1 MRWFADHRLGKGVVV
16 AKDTPNFIANHIAL
30 YGVMRMI
37 DVLAEGGY
45 TVEEIDA
52 ITGPALGRPK
62 SATFR
67 TMDIAGLDVLA
78 LVVRNL
84 YDRLPE
90 GARDA
95 FAVPPLLA
103 RLIEKGWVGEKAG
116 QGFYK
121 RVKNAAGE
129 SEILALDP
137 ATFEYRPRAAGEAR
151 RARRRQV
158 DRRRARARADAVRR
172 PRQGRRVPARARWR
186 RRSSTRH
193 ASRRTSRTPSTT
205 STACCSGASAGSW
218 ARSSSSTRSAW
229 PRSSRRGAQSAGADA
244 QVPPLLADAIAAGRN
259 RIRQGTVPPAGPDL
273 QILRTA
279 KERERVVKRNA
290 GASLVDLGDGVLA
303 VEFHSKMN
311 AIGGDTIQ
319 MINAGVAEAERNFQ
333 ALVVGNDAP
342 NFSAGANL
350 MLLLLEA
357 QEGNWDEIDLMVRA
371 FQGATSALRFAKV
384 PVVVAPAGLTLGGGC
399 EVALHGDR
407 VQAAAET
414 YIGLVEVGVGLI
426 PAGGGTKEM
435 LARAAEALGAAGRPA
450 ARQPA
455 RLRDDR
461 VREGRDQRGRRAA
474 HRLPARR
481 GWHLDEPRAA
491 AVGRQ
496 AEGAGTRARGLPAAG
511 AAAGHPRRRRRRAR
525 RADAGRAPGV
535 ARRAHQRPRRAHR
548 PQARAASSAAAR
560 CRTRRR

>member
-1 MRWFADHRLGKGVVV
+1 
-16 AKDTPNFIANHIAL
+16 
-30 YGVMRMI
+30 MI
-37 DVLAEGGY
+37 DALADGSY

-129 SEILALDP
+129 SEIHALDP
-137 ATFEYRPRAAGEAR
+137 ATFEYRAGAAREAR
-151 RARRRQV
+151 RAGSRQVHRRR
-158 DRRRARARADAVRR
+158 RRARADAVWRSR
-172 PRQGRRVPARARWR
+172 PGRDFPPA
-186 RRSSTRH
+186 H
-193 ASRRTSRTPSTT
+193 
-205 STACCSGASAGSW
+205 
-218 ARSSSSTRSAW
+218 
-229 PRSSRRGAQSAGADA
+229 AGADA
-244 QVPPLLADAIAAGRN
+244 GLHGQGRARDRALDRRRRPRAAVGLWLGTGALRAHRRDRRGRGRRRLAPIGRRRRTRSLACWPRPSRRAATASAT
-259 RIRQGTVPPAGPDL
+259 GTVPPAGPDL

-342 NFSAGANL
+342 NFSAGANV

-357 QEGNWDEIDLMVRA
+357 QEGNWDEIDLMVRGLPGRD
-371 FQGATSALRFAKV
+371 QRVALREG
-384 PVVVAPAGLTLGGGC
+384 AGRRGASGPGAGRGLRSG
-399 EVALHGDR
+399 
-407 VQAAAET
+407 AARR
-414 YIGLVEVGVGLI
+414 
-426 PAGGGTKEM
+426 PRAGGRRD
-435 LARAAEALGAAGRPA
+435 LHRAGRSRRRPDSGRWRHQGDAGACGRVPGAAGRSA
-450 ARQPA
+450 A
-455 RLRDDR
+455 
-461 VREGRDQRGRRAA
+461 
-474 HRLPARR
+474 
-481 GWHLDEPRAA
+481 
-491 AVGRQ
+491 
-496 AEGAGTRARGLPAAG
+496 
-511 AAAGHPRRRRRRAR
+511 
-525 RADAGRAPGV
+525 
-535 ARRAHQRPRRAHR
+535 
-548 PQARAASSAAAR
+548 PQASACSRRLGSRRSPPAPPTRGASGTSAMSTASR
-560 CRTRRR
+560 